1 MIEVSKVLTEKD
13 NDIYSFLEWFIQSEL
28 NKYDEYRNYTC
39 EGSCLLLCKHL
50 PNTWQSLLITNDFH
64 AIVLVDKLFWID
76 IYVGI
81 IVNSDFSEY
90 EKLSNFDLRRYN
102 NQYPDRFANKHIFQ
116 VSKVETIKLASF
128 NLKDILKKA

>member
-1 MIEVSKVLTEKD
+1 MIEVTKVLTEKYD
-13 NDIYSFLEWFIQSEL
+13 DIYSFLEWFIQFEL
-28 NKYDEYRNYTC
+28 KDEIRNYTC

-50 PNTWQSLLITNDFH
+50 PNTWQSLLITNHFH

-116 VSKVETIKLASF
+116 VSKVEAIKLASF